1 MQLIFFFFWLFWCW
15 ADISQPCAFRYFN
28 THFDEKIKQHYK
40 FAGFNDKVKTLH
52 VITVK
57 MYTPHTWYTVRFY
70 TEGRG
75 ENRKRPSPDI
85 RCGHFDCAAA
95 RLPLSTRRLHG
106 DKQSQKHT
114 SRCHHYL
121 SPNIRGTACSS
132 RWDTCFLPVSSLLNR
147 NFVRDTLR
155 MVRRHPQQTSHRRID
170 TRFRTCGLLNLI
182 NLWESHE
189 GHRPGHEA
197 DRGCWPLPQPH
208 DKVYPQL
215 FLKNVYL

>member
-1 MQLIFFFFWLFWCW
+1 
-15 ADISQPCAFRYFN
+15 
-28 THFDEKIKQHYK
+28 
-40 FAGFNDKVKTLH
+40 
-52 VITVK
+52 

-189 GHRPGHEA
+189 GHRPGHEETEGV
-197 DRGCWPLPQPH
+197 DPSPNLMIRFTPSYSWKMFICR
-208 DKVYPQL
+208 VYFIIFIVIQMYYNIMIYQDEN
-215 FLKNVYL
+215 KIHVRKI